1 MRYLR
6 YAWQGQ
12 TVYGIEEDGRVRP
25 IVDLASR
32 APRDD
37 VPVQPL
43 EGLRLLA
50 PCEPTKIVV
59 VGRNYEAHARESGR
73 EVPDEPMISLK
84 PPTAVI
90 APGEPIV
97 YPRQSTR
104 VDPEAELAVVIG
116 RKARRVRVEDA
127 ETHILGYTCFNDV
140 TARDLQ
146 RKDVQ
151 WTRGKGFDTFAPI
164 GPWIVAGIAPG
175 GRELRCVVNGEVRQ
189 RSNTSRMHF
198 SVPFLVS
205 FASHV
210 MTLLPGDVI
219 ATGTP
224 EGIAPISV
232 GDEVTIQIE
241 GIGALT
247 NRVEPEREQG

>member
-6 YAWQGQ
+6 YAWHGQ
-12 TVYGIEEDGRVRP
+12 TVYGVEQDGGVLP
-25 IVDLASR
+25 VMDFTSL

-37 VPVQPL
+37 LPAQPL
-43 EGLRLLA
+43 EALRLVA
-50 PCEPTKIVV
+50 PCQPTKIVV

-73 EVPDEPMISLK
+73 EVPDEPMICLK
-84 PPTAVI
+84 PSTAVI
-90 APGEPIV
+90 GPGEPIV
-97 YPRQSTR
+97 YPRLSTR

-116 RKARRVRVEDA
+116 TRTRRVRPEDA
-127 ETHILGYTCFNDV
+127 ERCIVGYTCFNDV

-164 GPWIVAGIAPG
+164 GPWIVPGIQPAD
-175 GRELRCVVNGEVRQ
+175 RELRCLVNGEVRQ
-189 RSNTSRMHF
+189 RSDTSQMHF

-205 FASHV
+205 FVSHV

-224 EGIAPISV
+224 EGIAPIRV
-232 GDEVTIQIE
+232 GDEVTIEIE

-247 NRVEPEREQG
+247 NRVELEREQD